1 MKKNKGFFGG
11 VLEFGGNMIGKAM
24 DAALSIT
31 DKISRKI
38 LFGDKITDAVEKP
51 FNMAKDAGKITAGK
65 IGELSEKLEQEA
77 AKYEKVSGMGNKDI
91 ASKGF
96 NDPLTNDIGNSKT
109 GIHYLPDNPA
119 SNIAKGKANA
129 PLTNDI
135 GNLIN
140 SKTAGSSALA
150 GPAGNLAQDI
160 DLNK

>member
-1 MKKNKGFFGG
+1 MLLVVVQEHIKRIPHLNYVSGG
-11 VLEFGGNMIGKAM
+11 G
-24 DAALSIT
+24 S
-31 DKISRKI
+31 S
-38 LFGDKITDAVEKP
+38 FGDKITDAVETPLKAVE
-51 FNMAKDAGKITAGK
+51 NAGKITAGR
-65 IGELSEKLEQEA
+65 IGELPEKLEQEA
-77 AKYEKVSGMGNKDI
+77 AKYEKISGMGNKDI

-96 NDPLTNDIGNSKT
+96 NDLLTNDIGNSKT

-129 PLTNDI
+129 SLTNDI

>member
-11 VLEFGGNMIGKAM
+11 ILEFGGNMMGKAM
-24 DAALSIT
+24 NAALSIT

-38 LFGDKITDAVEKP
+38 LFGDKITDAVETPLKAVE
-51 FNMAKDAGKITAGK
+51 NAGKITAGK

-77 AKYEKVSGMGNKDI
+77 AKYEKVSDKGNKDI
-91 ASKGF
+91 ASKGM
-96 NDPLTNDIGNSKT
+96 PIKGN
-109 GIHYLPDNPA
+109 YLPDDPA

-140 SKTAGSSALA
+140 SKTASSSALA

>member
-1 MKKNKGFFGG
+1 MKKNKGLFGG
-11 VLEFGGNMIGKAM
+11 VLELGGKVISAPFKLMGKAV
-24 DAALSIT
+24 DTALSIT
-31 DKISRKI
+31 DKISRG

-51 FNMAKDAGKITAGK
+51 FDMAKDAGKITAGR
-65 IGELSEKLEQEA
+65 IGELPEKLEQEA
-77 AKYEKVSGMGNKDI
+77 AKYEKE
-91 ASKGF
+91 
-96 NDPLTNDIGNSKT
+96 SKT
-109 GIHYLPDNPA
+109 GLHYLPDNPA

-150 GPAGNLAQDI
+150 GPAGNLARDI